1 MRQIKKTLG
10 TILAGAYISA
20 MSLTTFGY
28 SGTGDIPYKN
38 TEQDAVRFTEDNSI
52 YMDSQIKII
61 KEEKIILETVI
72 LTAENKST
80 GEVIKIYDGTSGDLG
95 DEWTDCIAIIPK
107 NGKATVY
114 APRIYHKKLT
124 KSLPPLLMIDDYA
137 IKDISPEYLDFF
149 NKVYHNAVK
158 DRIYQNYLDEKRYVR
173 KSYLKYLEKKHLED
187 VPMQLP

>member
-95 DEWTDCIAIIPK
+95 DEC
-107 NGKATVY
+107 
-114 APRIYHKKLT
+114 
-124 KSLPPLLMIDDYA
+124 A